1 MSMLFLAGT
10 NSIIELI
17 TVLLIFVFV
26 LFITYFVTRWIAGYQ
41 KTKLSAGNFEIIDGT
56 RIGNNKYLHIIK
68 IADKYVC
75 IATGKDEVTF
85 ITEIDGDALK
95 SNETSL
101 TDDNK
106 SVDFSNIMTQIKD
119 KFAGK

>member
-1 MSMLFLAGT
+1 MIFLSGT
-10 NSIIELI
+10 NGIIELI

-41 KTKLSAGNFEIIDGT
+41 KTKLSAGNFEIVEGI

-68 IADKYVC
+68 VADKYVC

-85 ITEIDGDALK
+85 ITEIDEDALK
-95 SNETSL
+95 QTGFSAEPDENRA
-101 TDDNK
+101 
-106 SVDFSNIMTQIKD
+106 DFSNIMTQIKD
-119 KFAGK
+119 RFSGK